1 MNPLSS
7 LGIGSSVLN
16 YDVIDKLKKADENA
30 QIAPIDRKLQAN
42 IDKQTELA
50 QLKTMLSSLNSSAKK
65 ISDFSS
71 YLARNVRSSDES
83 KLKVSV
89 NAGVALQ
96 DINIRINEIARN
108 SVNELGVKFSSR
120 DDTFSR
126 FGTTLKLYIDSKEY
140 KIDIS
145 STDTLNDVAQK
156 IIDNTDGLINATIMK
171 TGSGDKAYSL
181 MINSKESGENNNIYF
196 GNTLESKDIIDGNL
210 TLNENDFNVTLV
222 SSNGLAKTINVVV
235 SQDSTNNANAL
246 KEAIIDELNKDLDFA
261 NLLQNGTINVDVS
274 NDGKRIII
282 NDKRGLEIKIDGE
295 KSSTFFSQKSKV
307 EEDTLKGQSSI
318 TGGLIEGVISIGGVN
333 IDLGEITSNSN
344 SKEANQNAIV
354 DAINNIDGYYAKIND
369 EGFLAINSNTGLVSI
384 KANEENR
391 DVPAKLGIQ
400 AGDYKDWSLL
410 ESDIG
415 ITNIQK
421 ASNANFTYNGVNISR
436 PTNIVDDVVTGVTLE
451 LLGESENDINVS
463 VTRDNEG
470 VLAEVK
476 AFVESYNTIVPK
488 LDELT
493 RYDEDTKIAGIFNG
507 DSNIRGIR
515 NSLQRALSSTRFND
529 GKNESMIDYGL
540 SFNDSG
546 MLILNEGKLQ
556 GEISANADKV
566 IDFFKG
572 GKITSGG
579 KEIEVDGIFMLVTK
593 ELDALI
599 SGSNARL
606 NLFEENITNDDKRL
620 KEERKRSLELLNSR
634 YETMANRFAAYDS
647 QIAKV
652 NNSFNSLNMMIEQAI
667 ADKKK

>member
-71 YLARNVRSSDES
+71 YLARNVRSSDEN

-282 NDKRGLEIKIDGE
+282 NDKRGLEIKIDGG

-333 IDLGEITSNSN
+333 IDLGKITSNSN
-344 SKEANQNAIV
+344 SKEANQKAIV

-476 AFVESYNTIVPK
+476 AFVESYNALVPK

-515 NSLQRALSSTRFND
+515 NSLQRALSSTRFSD

-579 KEIEVDGIFMLVTK
+579 KEIEVNGIFMLVAK

-620 KEERKRSLELLNSR
+620 KEERKRSLDLLNSR

>member
-476 AFVESYNTIVPK
+476 AFVESYNALVPK

-515 NSLQRALSSTRFND
+515 NSLQRSLSSTRFND